1 MERKVIKKPF
11 YDMDKSEMKMCAD
24 NGIIRLVQ
32 RLRITFYCKKGQLL
46 YKFEET
52 VQKCENP
59 YTSSAHFSLTV
70 LNQETSD
77 PILEASFNGAYED
90 TPSYKLSLRP
100 KEAMVL

>member
-1 MERKVIKKPF
+1 M
-11 YDMDKSEMKMCAD
+11 
-24 NGIIRLVQ
+24 
-32 RLRITFYCKKGQLL
+32 
-46 YKFEET
+46 

-90 TPSYKLSLRP
+90 TPSYKLNLRP